1 MGKFSTRGQGHLRSV
16 AEINLASMSDMTFL
30 LLVVFLVTVPVM
42 EYQTNVTPPE
52 MNTGERVRDDNEPL
66 VVNLDHEGRISFR
79 REVVPIEGL
88 AQKLAEA
95 RTRRPGAMAI
105 IRADGEQPYKRII
118 DLMRAIRRAG
128 ILDIKL
134 ATQPEPSH

>member
-1 MGKFSTRGQGHLRSV
+1 MGKFSTRGQGHLRTV
-16 AEINLASMSDMTFL
+16 TEINIASLIDLTFL
-30 LLVVFLVTVPVM
+30 LLIVFIVTVPVI

-52 MNTGERVRDDNEPL
+52 MNTAERIRDEDQP
-66 VVNLDHEGRISFR
+66 VIVNLDHEGRISFH
-79 REVVPIEGL
+79 REVVPIEIL
-88 AQKLAEA
+88 AQKLAEVKA
-95 RTRRPGAMAI
+95 QRPGVMAI

-134 ATQPEPSH
+134 ATQPELPR